1 MSGTRVT
8 ISVAAQLLGVSAK
21 TLRHYQR
28 LGLLSDTHREANGY
42 RSFGAADLLRVQQIR
57 RLQSL
62 GLALNQ
68 IQALLGAPDAES
80 SLRAALAQLAAEV
93 ETQIAQLEARRA
105 LIARLLAADPQTLME
120 QPLIPSPTVEL
131 IEARLGDLAD
141 EVSPWM
147 READAYLLSQLDTVL
162 GNDSA
167 YRAQMQEL
175 ARLAAAHPAAYQ
187 DLVALGRRL
196 EALRDADPAVPEVAD
211 LATAY
216 QIALTENVL
225 MRAMAALPTPD
236 GPAAELL
243 GDLLGLTAP
252 TVLSP
257 AQLRV
262 FALAGATAAT
272 DDPSA
277 PTS

>member
-1 MSGTRVT
+1 MRGTRVT
-8 ISVAAQLLGVSAK
+8 IGVAAQLLGVSAK

-28 LGLLSDTHREANGY
+28 RGLLSDTHREANGY

-62 GLALNQ
+62 GLSLTQ
-68 IQALLGAPDAES
+68 VQALLDAPDADS
-80 SLRAALAQLAAEV
+80 SLQAALAQLAAEV
-93 ETQIAQLEARRA
+93 EIQIAQLEARRA
-105 LIARLLAADPQTLME
+105 LIARLAADPQTLME
-120 QPLIPSPTVEL
+120 QPLIPSPTAAL
-131 IEARLGDLAD
+131 IEASLGDLAD

-147 READAYLLSQLDTVL
+147 READAYLLGQLDTVL

-167 YRAQMQEL
+167 YHAQMQEL
-175 ARLAAAHPAAYQ
+175 AQLAAAHPTAYQ
-187 DLVALGRRL
+187 ELVALGRRL
-196 EALRDADPAVPEVAD
+196 EALRDADPTVPEIAD
-211 LATAY
+211 LAAAY
-216 QIALTENVL
+216 QIAVTENVL
-225 MRAMAALPTPD
+225 MRAMVALPVPD

-252 TVLSP
+252 KVLSS

-272 DDPSA
+272 ADP
-277 PTS
+277 PTSTS